1 MKKKYKV
8 IIDTDPGVDDAT
20 ALIFAM
26 HDPQFDIKLITTN
39 AGNIHM
45 EKATRNACFLLDL
58 FNKDIPVVE
67 GYDERLGTNTE
78 HAYHMHGAE
87 GLGGFWPPYE
97 TKHKPIKADCADAMY
112 EVLKKYP
119 NEVTILELGSH
130 TNLAMLLRKYPDSKN
145 LIKNVIM
152 MGGSLSGI
160 RTNPNHHSFNIRTD
174 APAFKET
181 VNSRIPVVMCPS
193 RIGRDVSYFDEAQV
207 AAISKVNDVG
217 RFMALTFETYWEPD
231 YPEKI
236 LSTCDLSAI
245 YYLTH
250 KNLYKTKNAFID
262 VDIEVNVGRTVG
274 HFDRKG
280 HFKVVQD
287 VKRHKFQKMIFSK
300 LREMDSIK
308 FDAKMFEESQQREA
322 EYQQKVL
329 AEINKQPAKKPTAK
343 KTPAKATKKE
353 EKKVAAPAKK
363 PAAKA
368 EAKPATTK
376 TTTAPK
382 KAAAPKAE
390 TKKPVAKKAPAAK
403 KAEAPKAEV
412 AKKTTSKKTT
422 VTTKAPAAKTPATKT
437 TAKPAAKKATATK
450 KVSTEKVAT
459 KKTTTAA
466 KAAPKKAT
474 AAKKTTKTAAKKT
487 TK

>member
-1 MKKKYKV
+1 MKKTYKV

-20 ALIFAM
+20 ALVFAM

-45 EKATRNACFLLDL
+45 DKATRNACFLLDL

-97 TKHKPIKADCADAMY
+97 TKHKPIEADCADAMY
-112 EVLKKYP
+112 EVIKKYP
-119 NEVTILELGSH
+119 HEVTILELGSH
-130 TNLAMLLRKYPDSKN
+130 TNLANLLTKYPDSKD
-145 LIKNVIM
+145 LIKNIIM

-174 APAFKET
+174 APAFKQT

-193 RIGRDVSYFDEAQV
+193 RIGRDVSYFDEPQV

-217 RFMALTFETYWEPD
+217 KFLALTYETYWEPD

-250 KNLYKTKNAFID
+250 KKFYKTKNAFID

-300 LREMDSIK
+300 LREMDNIK
-308 FDAKMFEESQQREA
+308 FDAKLFEESEA
-322 EYQQKVL
+322 RAQEYQQKL
-329 AEINKQPAKKPTAK
+329 SEEINKKPAKTAAKKP
-343 KTPAKATKKE
+343 
-353 EKKVAAPAKK
+353 
-363 PAAKA
+363 
-368 EAKPATTK
+368 
-376 TTTAPK
+376 
-382 KAAAPKAE
+382 
-390 TKKPVAKKAPAAK
+390 AKKAPAKKVEKTERKKTTKPAAKSTSTTKKTAPAK
-403 KAEAPKAEV
+403 KTVAKKTETAAKKTATKATTKKTAETKAPVAKKTASTKSTSTAKKTAPAKKTV
-412 AKKTTSKKTT
+412 AKKTTT
-422 VTTKAPAAKTPATKT
+422 
-437 TAKPAAKKATATK
+437 KKAT
-450 KVSTEKVAT
+450 
-459 KKTTTAA
+459 
-466 KAAPKKAT
+466 
-474 AAKKTTKTAAKKT
+474 AKKTTK
-487 TK
+487 

>member
-119 NEVTILELGSH
+119 HEVTILELGSH

-181 VNSRIPVVMCPS
+181 VNSKIPVVMCPS
-193 RIGRDVSYFDEAQV
+193 RIGRDVAYFDEAQV

-217 RFMALTFETYWEPD
+217 KFMALTFETYWEPD

-245 YYLTH
+245 YYLTN

-287 VKRHKFQKMIFSK
+287 VKRHKFQKMIFDK
-300 LREMDSIK
+300 LRAMDNIK
-308 FDAKMFEESQQREA
+308 FDAKMFEESQQREN

-329 AEINKQPAKKPTAK
+329 AEINKQPAKKPAAK
-343 KTPAKATKKE
+343 KVAKTAPAKATKKE

-363 PAAKA
+363 PATKA

-376 TTTAPK
+376 TTTTPK

-390 TKKPVAKKAPAAK
+390 AKKV
-403 KAEAPKAEV
+403 E
-412 AKKTTSKKTT
+412 T
-422 VTTKAPAAKTPATKT
+422 AAKTPAKKT
-437 TAKPAAKKATATK
+437 TAKPAAKKTTSTK
-450 KVSTEKVAT
+450 KVETEKVAA
-459 KKTTTAA
+459 KKPTTATTTKPVA
-466 KAAPKKAT
+466 KKAT
-474 AAKKTTKTAAKKT
+474 TAKKATKSAAAKKTTKK
-487 TK
+487 

>member
-119 NEVTILELGSH
+119 HEVTILELGSH

-193 RIGRDVSYFDEAQV
+193 RIGRDVAYFDEAQV
-207 AAISKVNDVG
+207 AAISKVNEVG
-217 RFMALTFETYWEPD
+217 KFLALTFETYWEPD

-343 KTPAKATKKE
+343 KAPAKATKKE
-353 EKKVAAPAKK
+353 EKKVAVPAKK
-363 PAAKA
+363 PAPKA

-412 AKKTTSKKTT
+412 AKKTTSTKTT
-422 VTTKAPAAKTPATKT
+422 VTTKAPATKKT
-437 TAKPAAKKATATK
+437 TKPAAKKTTATK
-450 KVSTEKVAT
+450 KVSAEKVAT
-459 KKTTTAA
+459 KKTTTAT
-466 KAAPKKAT
+466 KAAPKK
-474 AAKKTTKTAAKKT
+474 TTK
-487 TK
+487 

>member
-119 NEVTILELGSH
+119 HEVTILELGSH

-193 RIGRDVSYFDEAQV
+193 RIGRDVAYFDEAQV
-207 AAISKVNDVG
+207 AAISKVNEVG
-217 RFMALTFETYWEPD
+217 KFLALTFETYWEPD

-300 LREMDSIK
+300 LREMDGIK

-329 AEINKQPAKKPTAK
+329 AEINKQPAKKPA
-343 KTPAKATKKE
+343 
-353 EKKVAAPAKK
+353 
-363 PAAKA
+363 
-368 EAKPATTK
+368 
-376 TTTAPK
+376 
-382 KAAAPKAE
+382 
-390 TKKPVAKKAPAAK
+390 AKKAPAKKAPTKKVEKTEIKKTTEPAAKSTSTTKKTAPAK
-403 KAEAPKAEV
+403 KTVAKKTETAAKKTATKATTKKTAETKTPVTKKTAATKSTSTAKKTAPAKKTV
-412 AKKTTSKKTT
+412 AKKTTK
-422 VTTKAPAAKTPATKT
+422 
-437 TAKPAAKKATATK
+437 
-450 KVSTEKVAT
+450 
-459 KKTTTAA
+459 
-466 KAAPKKAT
+466 
-474 AAKKTTKTAAKKT
+474 
-487 TK
+487 

>member
-1 MKKKYKV
+1 
-8 IIDTDPGVDDAT
+8 
-20 ALIFAM
+20 M

-193 RIGRDVSYFDEAQV
+193 RIGRDVAYFDEAQV

-300 LREMDSIK
+300 LREMDNIK

-329 AEINKQPAKKPTAK
+329 AEINRQ
-343 KTPAKATKKE
+343 
-353 EKKVAAPAKK
+353 PAKK
-363 PAAKA
+363 PAAKKA
-368 EAKPATTK
+368 PVKKAPAKATT
-376 TTTAPK
+376 TPK

-390 TKKPVAKKAPAAK
+390 TKKPVAKKTTTK
-403 KAEAPKAEV
+403 KAEAPKVEV
-412 AKKTTSKKTT
+412 AKKTTSTKTT

-437 TAKPAAKKATATK
+437 TAKPAAKK
-450 KVSTEKVAT
+450 
-459 KKTTTAA
+459 TTTAK

>member
-119 NEVTILELGSH
+119 HEVTILELGSH
-130 TNLAMLLRKYPDSKN
+130 TNLAMLLRKYPDSKD

-193 RIGRDVSYFDEAQV
+193 RIGRDVAYFDEAQV
-207 AAISKVNDVG
+207 AAISKVNEVG
-217 RFMALTFETYWEPD
+217 KFLALTFETYWEPD
-231 YPEKI
+231 YPEKV

-287 VKRHKFQKMIFSK
+287 VKRHKFQKMIFNK
-300 LREMDSIK
+300 LREMDNIK
-308 FDAKMFEESQQREA
+308 FDEQLFEESQQREA

-329 AEINKQPAKKPTAK
+329 AEINKQPAKKP
-343 KTPAKATKKE
+343 
-353 EKKVAAPAKK
+353 
-363 PAAKA
+363 AAKA

-382 KAAAPKAE
+382 KVAAPKAD

-412 AKKTTSKKTT
+412 AKKTTSTKTT

-437 TAKPAAKKATATK
+437 TAKPAAKKTTATK
-450 KVSTEKVAT
+450 KVSAEKVAT
-459 KKTTTAA
+459 KKTTTAT
-466 KAAPKKAT
+466 KAAPKKTTTAKKT
-474 AAKKTTKTAAKKT
+474 TKPAAKKTTK
-487 TK
+487 